1 MRHLRSLAASPL
13 VYPLLFAAYPVV
25 FLWSQNRGSG
35 AAMSSVLLVL
45 GAMLLGAL
53 AVFGLCWML
62 LHDRVRAAIATTFIV
77 ILFATFG
84 HVANILEI
92 DAGSLN
98 ETGLLIA
105 WGLFAVTGV
114 LLVRGVHRPERA
126 TRLLNLIASVLVGMN
141 LVPLVPGLARS
152 GTLPTARWN
161 IEPVAVDMHAIGP
174 ARDVYYLIFDRYGG
188 SRTLADLYGFN
199 NSAFLDTLRS
209 NGFSVVDDALAN
221 YPQTTHSLAS
231 SLNMTYL
238 DDLAQEI
245 GPDEED
251 WQPLNSSFRN
261 PTVARAF
268 RALGYRCEQIGSWWP
283 VTWADA
289 TADRNFIYG
298 GVPEFEQVFLDS
310 TLLPAISM
318 QLGITSLDLDRQAY
332 ERVAF
337 QVNSLRTI
345 AREEGPTFTFAHF
358 LLPHPPYVFQP
369 NGTYVPSDRGRS
381 IEESYV
387 EQLRY
392 TNSLIVS
399 IVSTLMAAPGPQP
412 IIVLQSDEGPHPPE
426 LDNGTIAKVDWANA
440 NDLEL
445 GRKLRILNAYYLPGL
460 SDDPVYAQITP
471 VNTFRVILDAYY
483 GGELPLLPDRTFV
496 YEDADHPYRF
506 EDVTDRLRL

>member
-53 AVFGLCWML
+53 AMFGLCWML

-98 ETGLLIA
+98 DTGLLIA
-105 WGLFAVTGV
+105 WGLFAFTVV

-161 IEPVAVDMHAIGP
+161 IEPVALDMHAIGP
-174 ARDVYYLIFDRYGG
+174 ARDVYYLIFDRYAG
-188 SRTLADLYGFN
+188 SRTLADLYGFD

-238 DDLAQEI
+238 DDLATQV
-245 GPDEED
+245 GVDAED
-251 WQPLNSSFRN
+251 WEPLNNSFPN
-261 PTVARAF
+261 PTVARIF
-268 RALGYRCEQIGSWWP
+268 RAIGYRFEHVGSWWP

-310 TLLPAISM
+310 TLLPALSR

-337 QVNSLRTI
+337 QVESLRRI
-345 AREEGPTFTFAHF
+345 AHEDGPTFTFAHF
-358 LLPHPPYVFQP
+358 LLPHPPYVFREK
-369 NGTYVPSDRGRS
+369 GTFVTSDGARS
-381 IEESYV
+381 LRNAYV
-387 EQLRY
+387 EQLEY
-392 TNSLIVS
+392 TNGLIES
-399 IVSTLMAAPGPQP
+399 IVGELIAAPGPQP

-426 LDNGTIAKVDWANA
+426 HDTGRIATVDWAEA
-440 NDLEL
+440 SDLEL

-460 SDDPVYAQITP
+460 SDDPVYSQITP
-471 VNTFRVILDAYY
+471 VNTFRMIFDAYY
-483 GGELPLLPDRTFV
+483 GGELPLLPDRTYV
-496 YEDADHPYRF
+496 YRDADHPYRF
-506 EDVTDRLRL
+506 EDVTDRLRS